1 MIEKIKALLGHHRG
15 LKKQRLS
22 FRLLLWVVI
31 CSSFFA
37 LLVSVFQL
45 YTDYKR
51 DVASIHSSMQFIN
64 DSYLKSLAV
73 NAYNMDLQQLELQLQ
88 GMLTLQDIEFLEII
102 EKSENSNNI
111 LARTGDPNSSKD
123 IEREFTLNYF
133 PTHLPLELVQ
143 FSVLRV
149 SASLEGVYQRL
160 WDKAIIIIISNITKT
175 FLASIF
181 IFFIFQFLITRHLI
195 SMAKFTKQL
204 NIENLGVPLVLDRK
218 SSDITKQDELDQL
231 VNAINSMQKKL
242 VADIDEIKLAEDA
255 LIDSEDRFR
264 TVSKLSNDIL
274 WEWHIVEGIVNW
286 FGNIDGQ
293 LGYEENEI
301 PRTLDAWKKII
312 HPEDIDHVEKSL
324 HKSLEVRAPWY
335 EEYRAITKGGE
346 IQYWVDRGE
355 VRTEI
360 DGRQLIMSGAITD
373 ITDRKRAE
381 ANLKKSEERFRKY
394 FELGLI
400 GMAKTSLDKGWLE
413 LNDTLCKMFGYSREE
428 LSKLSWTE
436 LTHPED
442 LAADLAYFN
451 KILAGEIDDYSM
463 EKRFFHKDGS
473 IIFTIISV
481 SVVRDADNSIDHF
494 IAHVADISE
503 LKHADEQITFQASHD
518 ALTGLVNRYEFER
531 RAEQMLSISSESEDE
546 HALCFMDL
554 DQFKVVNDTC
564 GHVAGDEMLRQ
575 LSTALQDAVRHHD
588 TLARLGGDEFG
599 VLMEHCSLDDAHRVA
614 TTLQQ
619 TIQNYQF
626 AWEGHSFKVGV
637 SMGLVAMTKTTT
649 NLSELLRD
657 ADAACYIAKDKGR
670 NRIHV
675 YNEED
680 SEIAQRHG
688 EMQWITR
695 IQHALDEDKFCLYAQ
710 SIVPLDNTTDKHYE
724 LLIRMIDNKGEVIP
738 PGAFLPAAERY
749 NLMTQIDCWVIDN
762 VFRLLAEN
770 PAFQSQISF
779 ISVNLS
785 GQSLADQNILDL
797 IIRRLN
803 ETDMKNEKVCF
814 EITETAAISNLNT
827 AKKFISTL
835 KEMGCRF
842 ALDDFGSGLSSFAYL
857 KNLPVDYLKIDGMFV
872 KDIVDDP
879 IDRAMVK
886 SINEVGHVMGMQT
899 IAEFV
904 ENDEIKGMLREIGV
918 NYAQGYAIHKPQAFD
933 ELLSQ
938 SVNVT
943 E

>member
-1 MIEKIKALLGHHRG
+1 MIEKIKALLDNHSD

-22 FRLLLWVVI
+22 LRLLSWVVI

-37 LLVSVFQL
+37 LLVSAFQL
-45 YTDYKR
+45 YADYKR

-73 NAYNMDLQQLELQLQ
+73 NAYNMDIQQLELQLQ

-111 LARTGDPNSSKD
+111 LARQGDPNSSKD

-133 PTHLPLELVQ
+133 PTHLPIELVQ

-195 SMAKFTKQL
+195 SMAKFTKRL
-204 NIENLGVPLVLDRK
+204 NIENLGAPLVLERK

-242 VADIDEIKLAEDA
+242 VADIDNIKLAEDA
-255 LIDSEDRFR
+255 LINSEDRFR

-274 WEWHIVEGIVNW
+274 WEWHINEGIVNW
-286 FGNIDGQ
+286 FGDIDGQ

-301 PRTLDAWKKII
+301 PRTLDAWIKII

-324 HKSLEVRAPWY
+324 HKCLEERVPWY
-335 EEYRAITKGGE
+335 EEYRAISKDGK

-355 VRTEI
+355 IRTEI
-360 DGRQLIMSGAITD
+360 DGKQLIMSGAVTD
-373 ITDRKRAE
+373 ITERKRAE

-400 GMAKTSLDKGWLE
+400 GMAKTSLEKGWLE
-413 LNDTLCKMFGYSREE
+413 CNDTLCNIFGYSREE
-428 LSKLSWTE
+428 LFKLSWSE

-442 LAADLAYFN
+442 LDPDLAQFN
-451 KILAGEIDDYSM
+451 RILAGEISDYSL
-463 EKRFFHKDGS
+463 EKRFIHKNGS

-481 SVVRDADNSIDHF
+481 STVRKTDDSVDHF
-494 IAHVADISE
+494 IAHIADVTE
-503 LKHADEQITFQASHD
+503 LKHADERITFQASHD
-518 ALTGLVNRYEFER
+518 ALTGLVNRFEFER
-531 RAEQMLSISSESEDE
+531 RTERLLSTVLQGDSE
-546 HALCFMDL
+546 HALCYMDL

-564 GHVAGDEMLRQ
+564 GHIAGDEMLRQ
-575 LSTALQDAVRHHD
+575 LSAVLQETVRDRD

-599 VLMEHCSLDDAHRVA
+599 VLMEHCSLDDAYRVA
-614 TTLQQ
+614 TTLQK

-626 AWEGHSFKVGV
+626 AWEGRSFKVGV
-637 SMGLVAMTKTTT
+637 SMGLVAITKMTT
-649 NLSELLRD
+649 NLSELLRV
-657 ADAACYIAKDKGR
+657 ADAACYVAKDKGR

-675 YNEED
+675 SHAED

-688 EMQWITR
+688 EMQWVTR
-695 IQHALDEDKFCLYAQ
+695 IQHALDEDKLCLYAQ
-710 SIVPLDNTTDKHYE
+710 SIVSLDNSTDKHYE
-724 LLIRMIDNKGEVIP
+724 LLIRMIDDKGATIP

-749 NLMTQIDCWVIDN
+749 NLITQIDSWVIDSA
-762 VFRLLAEN
+762 FRLLAEN
-770 PAFQSQISF
+770 PVFQSQISF
-779 ISVNLS
+779 ISINLS
-785 GQSLADQNILDL
+785 GQSLAEQDLLDL
-797 IIRRLN
+797 IIKRLD
-803 ETDMKNEKVCF
+803 ETGIEGEKICF
-814 EITETAAISNLNT
+814 EITETAAISNIVS

-835 KEMGCRF
+835 KELGCRF

-879 IDRAMVK
+879 IDHAMVK
-886 SINEVGHVMGMQT
+886 SINEVGHVMGMKT

-918 NYAQGYAIHKPQAFD
+918 NYAQGYGIDIPMPLD
-933 ELLSQ
+933 DLLGQ
-938 SVNVT
+938 FANLI